1 MKMDLSETLEE
12 CYSNQEEIKQNVDC
26 QRRYADKIVYVI
38 MVDVHNAKDMIN
50 FISLLRL
57 TIKLIQTIKQ

>member
-1 MKMDLSETLEE
+1 MDLSETLEE

-26 QRRYADKIVYVI
+26 QRRYADKIVYAI

-57 TIKLIQTIKQ
+57 TIKVELIQTIK